1 MLVLIRGLV
10 LVGSVGLTALRSGYQ
25 ALVRSFMRSVA
36 QKEAMQKAI
45 EKMKTQ
51 VKEAAPKNL
60 THKSADEFK
69 SIIEKI
75 GRGHAWDRHVIKQKE
90 FPEIKTKEDFINHIE
105 KTIKS
110 KETEHRFLKD
120 DREAFWNKEDNTVI
134 IYDPSHE
141 DFGTVQRPK
150 GGPDRPGN
158 YFRNLK

>member
-1 MLVLIRGLV
+1 M
-10 LVGSVGLTALRSGYQ
+10 
-25 ALVRSFMRSVA
+25 
-36 QKEAMQKAI
+36 E
-45 EKMKTQ
+45 TQ
-51 VKEAAPKNL
+51 VKEATPKNL
-60 THKSADEFK
+60 TNKSADEFK

-90 FPEIKTKEDFINHIE
+90 FPEINTKEDFINHIE

-110 KETEHRFLKD
+110 KDTEHRFLKD

-134 IYDPSHE
+134 IYDPNHE

-150 GGPDRPGN
+150 GGPDRPSN